1 MGLDIYAGTLTRYYS
16 RNWKNIVQQ
25 ISEENG
31 MKCVMTGRDGKEIE
45 PIEDKA
51 EIDEIRDFIYQWANK
66 FTTGI
71 DQPLPSPLWDENNE
85 CGYFTDKPGWEAYG
99 ALAVVQAC
107 ILLNKPLPK
116 YAKIGWNPFKE
127 PVVEKAMSKNFVNSL
142 LSDVTFWL
150 PIPVK
155 AVCETLSPTGVEN
168 KISTVELLRHELEEI
183 NRSLW
188 QADEPTILSW
198 RNDKYYNPVKKKPTL
213 FSRFFRRTNKKEE
226 EVYYTEELAQCAY
239 SMLYQA
245 VNFATENKVPI
256 VLDY

>member
-1 MGLDIYAGTLTRYYS
+1 
-16 RNWKNIVQQ
+16 
-25 ISEENG
+25 
-31 MKCVMTGRDGKEIE
+31 
-45 PIEDKA
+45 
-51 EIDEIRDFIYQWANK
+51 
-66 FTTGI
+66 
-71 DQPLPSPLWDENNE
+71 
-85 CGYFTDKPGWEAYG
+85 
-99 ALAVVQAC
+99 
-107 ILLNKPLPK
+107 
-116 YAKIGWNPFKE
+116 
-127 PVVEKAMSKNFVNSL
+127 MSKNFVNSL

-198 RNDKYYNPVKKKPTL
+198 RNDKYYNPVKKRPTL

-226 EVYYTEELAQCAY
+226 EVYDTEELAQCAY

-245 VNFATENKVPI
+245 VKFATENKVPI